1 MFKNPSPIKGMHV
14 STYVAGW
21 TILLL
26 VLFISGCSDSTT
38 DSNESSQGYTLVWQ
52 DEFDGDSINSNYWS
66 FQLGTGSQYGLT
78 GWGNNEL
85 QYYTDRERNAYIENG
100 YLVIEAHQESYQGQP
115 YTSARLVTK
124 DKKVW
129 KHGKIEIKARMPETQ
144 GIWPALWMLPQ
155 ENKYGGWPASGE
167 IDIMELLG
175 HQPDIVHGTIHYGNS
190 FNDKGSKSGQI
201 KDTEGTFAS
210 DFHVY
215 SIEWDSRGIQWL
227 LDGEPFHKA
236 TPADVEPYS
245 WPFDE
250 PFYLLFNIAVGGNWP
265 GYPDE
270 STIMPQRM
278 LVDYVRVYQK
288 EDSY

>member
-1 MFKNPSPIKGMHV
+1 MFKNQSPIKGMHV
-14 STYVAGW
+14 SKCIAGW
-21 TILLL
+21 TILLM
-26 VLFISGCSDSTT
+26 VLFVSGCSESST
-38 DSNESSQGYTLVWQ
+38 DSNDSNNEYTLVWQ
-52 DEFDGDSINSNYWS
+52 DEFEGDSINSENWS
-66 FQLGTGSQYGLT
+66 FQLGTGSQFGLT

-85 QYYTDRERNAYIENG
+85 QYYTDRERNTYLDNG
-100 YLVIEAHQESYQGQP
+100 NLVIEAHQESFQGQP

-129 KHGKIEIKARMPETQ
+129 KNGKIEIKAKMPETQ
-144 GIWPALWMLPQ
+144 GVWPALWMLPQ

-175 HQPDIVHGTIHYGNS
+175 HQPDIVHGTIHFGNS
-190 FNDKGSKSGQI
+190 FNDKGSISGII

-227 LDGEPFHKA
+227 LDGEPYHEA

-265 GYPDE
+265 GYPDN

-278 LVDYVRVYQK
+278 MVDYVRVYQK
-288 EDSY
+288 ED